1 MYCCFFRASHK
12 IRIESECIVFSGLR
26 TKSKSSQDV
35 LLFSGLHIRSEST
48 QNVLLFFTGPYSE
61 TESSQN
67 ILLFLQG
74 FIQNQNRVS
83 TLKDKSILPDLCSS
97 HKKQLL
103 VMVSNHK
110 KIQETKK
117 KCKMAKEELAI
128 NLHARL
134 RYDFLLSL

>member
-1 MYCCFFRASHK
+1 MYCFFRVSNKIIIESKCIGFFQGFAYQNRLRMYCCFLQSVIQK
-12 IRIESECIVFSGLR
+12 QLS
-26 TKSKSSQDV
+26 
-35 LLFSGLHIRSEST
+35 
-48 QNVLLFFTGPYSE
+48 P
-61 TESSQN
+61 N
-67 ILLFLQG
+67 IFLFLQG

-134 RYDFLLSL
+134 RYDFLL

>member
-12 IRIESECIVFSGLR
+12 IKIESRCIV
-26 TKSKSSQDV
+26 
-35 LLFSGLHIRSEST
+35 FSGLHIRSEST